1 MWTEENIKGVNLN
14 MKLFNSKKSEL
25 KRKTELHFTFLHF
38 PKKCDF
44 PGAFFLIL
52 CALYIFIVFTWFL
65 YFWPRDTSFY
75 FFPGFYIFHVQKC
88 DFRVAF
94 LYTFLY
100 IFKNCNK
107 FARRIFNMLLFFWKL
122 WFASRIF

>member
-1 MWTEENIKGVNLN
+1 

-107 FARRIFNMLLFFWKL
+107 FARRIFNMLLFF
-122 WFASRIF
+122 